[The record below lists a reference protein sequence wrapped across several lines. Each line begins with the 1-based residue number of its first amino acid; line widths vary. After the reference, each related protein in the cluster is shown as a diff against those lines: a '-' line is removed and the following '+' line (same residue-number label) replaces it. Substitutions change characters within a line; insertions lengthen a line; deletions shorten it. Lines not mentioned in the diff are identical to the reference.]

1 MLILYTGVFILI
13 NYYIPCNI
21 QHLQITSS
29 KICGIGNHDEGY
41 DWLLE
46 RQLGSPMPDA
56 SYDRSISS
64 HGFGEVESA
73 TGLASAASS
82 GFAHCRPLPSSAEP
96 LHEIHNGSHRYNFAK
111 IAYGSEAA
119 ASTCRAIGQKVIT
132 FMIVPFVMTL
142 LALGVNINYIC
153 RKCITQLRSFLR
165 YIYLI
170 ICQYVNDFMT
180 ESSSFTHRLLVK
192 FAFTYNTNCI
202 TYVRL

>member
-1 MLILYTGVFILI
+1 MLSTTGVFIVFHSFQ
-13 NYYIPCNI
+13 YIASVDTFLEICRI
-21 QHLQITSS
+21 DYHDVGHDGLLQ
-29 KICGIGNHDEGY
+29 
-41 DWLLE
+41 
-46 RQLGSPMPDA
+46 RQLGSRMPDA
-56 SYDRSISS
+56 SCEWSISS
-64 HGFGEVESA
+64 HGFGEVDSG

-153 RKCITQLRSFLR
+153 RNSCVHFYVIFIWS
-165 YIYLI
+165 
-170 ICQYVNDFMT
+170 YVNM
-180 ESSSFTHRLLVK
+180 SMISWQSLPLLRIV
-192 FAFTYNTNCI
+192 Y
-202 TYVRL
+202 

>member
-1 MLILYTGVFILI
+1 MLSTKFCLVFHSFQ
-13 NYYIPCNI
+13 YIASVDTFLEICRI
-21 QHLQITSS
+21 DYHDVGHDGLLQ
-29 KICGIGNHDEGY
+29 
-41 DWLLE
+41 
-46 RQLGSPMPDA
+46 RQLGSRMPDA
-56 SYDRSISS
+56 SCEWSISS

-82 GFAHCRPLPSSAEP
+82 GFAHCRPQPSSAEP

-153 RKCITQLRSFLR
+153 RKAAFIFTL
-165 YIYLI
+165 YLFDHMS
-170 ICQYVNDFMT
+170 ICQWFHDRVFLFYA
-180 ESSSFTHRLLVK
+180 SFTS
-192 FAFTYNTNCI
+192 
-202 TYVRL
+202 